1 MSEKTMKYVSEEVLE
16 AGVQIV
22 TTAKDEAGRWIS
34 RLEEGAETLKGR
46 VQDSLHDMPELH
58 ELPAAIEDRVD
69 AGRDEIRK
77 GARQLVGRIDKRRLE
92 LWRELRKQV
101 SQAGTRLEG
110 GLDGLVRGVGL
121 ASRKDV
127 HRIEAKLQRLARRV
141 RALEKEM

>member
-34 RLEEGAETLKGR
+34 RMEEGAGSIKDR
-46 VQDSLHDMPELH
+46 VQDSLNDLPELH
-58 ELPAAIEDRVD
+58 ELPAVIEDRVD
-69 AGRDEIRK
+69 AGRTEFRK
-77 GARQLVGRIDKRRLE
+77 GARKLATRIDERRRSI
-92 LWRELRKQV
+92 WDDLRKQV
-101 SQAGTRLEG
+101 TQAGTRLEG

-127 HRIEAKLQRLARRV
+127 HRLEGKLQRLARRV
-141 RALEKEM
+141 RSLEKEL